1 MQQPTTDIIE
11 SLLEKPCW
19 VIDFLPRQVPADQ
32 GTQFFKIEKLLLQSP
47 HINLLYDKFAAI
59 LLQLYCYYDIH
70 LCMNDD
76 DEWTFNP
83 EPEHLL
89 NAVHSVLEQKRHLV
103 ILIEATSTLLT
114 LSGDDTHITVYNPSD
129 DILPLLDK
137 LATAQGLFLWKPQ

>member
-1 MQQPTTDIIE
+1 MQQPTNNIIDE
-11 SLLEKPCW
+11 LLEKSYW
-19 VIDFLPRQVPADQ
+19 IIDFLPCQVPDDEN
-32 GTQFFKIEKLLLQSP
+32 GQFFKVEKLLLKSP
-47 HINLLYDKFAAI
+47 HINRLYDKFAAI
-59 LLQLYCYYDIH
+59 LLQLYCYYNIH
-70 LCMNDD
+70 LCMNSDD
-76 DEWTFNP
+76 VWTFNP

-89 NAVHSVLEQKRHLV
+89 NAVRSVLEQKRHLV